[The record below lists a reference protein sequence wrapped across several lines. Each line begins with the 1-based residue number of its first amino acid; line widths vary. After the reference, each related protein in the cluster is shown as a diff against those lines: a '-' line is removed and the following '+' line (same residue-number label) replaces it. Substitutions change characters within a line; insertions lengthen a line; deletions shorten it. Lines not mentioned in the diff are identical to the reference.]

1 MRIRKY
7 EYLPGGGGGCVYS
20 TISVLSRQCE
30 RKIFVL
36 KNISFPRDINPFVIL
51 SRTMSHLISIHIFH
65 IKEYTCVVVSYASIQ
80 KHPIN
85 DFWKVFLK
93 NFNLYRARISVDKL
107 RNVELQTRT
116 NLFSSA
122 VMVSLVFEGRRKK
135 PKTNVSIYLLKMC
148 NPRYSLL

>member
-1 MRIRKY
+1 
-7 EYLPGGGGGCVYS
+7 
-20 TISVLSRQCE
+20 
-30 RKIFVL
+30 
-36 KNISFPRDINPFVIL
+36 
-51 SRTMSHLISIHIFH
+51 MSHLISIHIFH

-122 VMVSLVFEGRRKK
+122 IMVSLVFEGRRKK
-135 PKTNVSIYLLKMC
+135 TKKPRQMLAFICLKCATHVILYCRFVIKLRTNKYNIYCFM
-148 NPRYSLL
+148 Y